1 MPVTNSKKQNPC
13 KIISIA
19 NQKGGVG
26 KTTSCINLS
35 SYLAAMGKKVLI
47 VDIDPQGNASSGL
60 GIDKDNLDYS
70 VYDVI
75 MGECAA
81 ADAILPTTVPR
92 LSILPAHKHLSG
104 IELELIQMEQREFI
118 LRKALSP
125 LRNHFHYIFIDCP
138 PSLGLLTVNALT
150 VSDSVFVPLQG
161 EFFALEGL
169 TQLMNTIRLGKKHLN
184 PVLTIEGMA
193 LTMYDGRSNSV
204 NSIAADVLTRFGKL
218 VYRTKIPKNIRLAE
232 APSHGLPVMQYDP
245 KSSGSLAYKALAEEF
260 LSLNSDSFV
269 PIDDVAKLR
278 KR

>member
-1 MPVTNSKKQNPC
+1 MSVTNSKKQNPC

-161 EFFALEGL
+161 EFL
-169 TQLMNTIRLGKKHLN
+169 H
-184 PVLTIEGMA
+184 
-193 LTMYDGRSNSV
+193 
-204 NSIAADVLTRFGKL
+204 
-218 VYRTKIPKNIRLAE
+218 
-232 APSHGLPVMQYDP
+232 
-245 KSSGSLAYKALAEEF
+245 
-260 LSLNSDSFV
+260 
-269 PIDDVAKLR
+269 
-278 KR
+278 